1 MVPKMS
7 TRADI
12 AEFLKALDE
21 TQYLSPPRMQAY
33 QRRLL
38 ARLLDHARHQTAF
51 YAERLNPVLRTD
63 GAFNWDR
70 WRELPILTRSEA
82 QDNFAALC
90 ARSLPPVAGKADEAT
105 SSGSTGR
112 PLRHLTTY
120 IQDIASA
127 CASERFF
134 SWHDIDPGSLTVRIR
149 AAKHP
154 DTAYPKGRRTASWR
168 AGHLDSEAIDL
179 SISTPVDR
187 QVEWLARVRPRYLA
201 TYPSNLREIA
211 REAQRSGTTLRF
223 GAIMTFGEMTSDDM
237 RAAIADYFR
246 LPPLDRYGSSEVGHI
261 SGTCPHSLKHH
272 VASELVL
279 LEIVDDDGQPAKPGS
294 SGRIVVTPFYNLAMP
309 LVRYELGDHAIL
321 SPEPCGCGRTLPIL
335 ERIRGRSRNMFRFV
349 DGTSIWPVLLSG
361 DFQAFV
367 PSRQFQVVQLTQT
380 DIEFRYVPAADDQV
394 NDLPGLTAY
403 LRSKLHPS
411 VSVRLAAATAIPRSE
426 GGKYEDCMSLVT

>member
-1 MVPKMS
+1 M
-7 TRADI
+7 
-12 AEFLKALDE
+12 
-21 TQYLSPPRMQAY
+21 
-33 QRRLL
+33 
-38 ARLLDHARHQTAF
+38 
-51 YAERLNPVLRTD
+51 
-63 GAFNWDR
+63 
-70 WRELPILTRSEA
+70 
-82 QDNFAALC
+82 
-90 ARSLPPVAGKADEAT
+90 
-105 SSGSTGR
+105 
-112 PLRHLTTY
+112 
-120 IQDIASA
+120 
-127 CASERFF
+127 
-134 SWHDIDPGSLTVRIR
+134 RIR

-187 QVEWLARVRPRYLA
+187 QIEWLARVRPRYLA

-223 GAIMTFGEMTSDDM
+223 GAIMTFGEMTSHDM

-261 SGTCPHSLKHH
+261 SATCPHSLKHH

-279 LEIVDDDGQPAKPGS
+279 LEIVDADGQPAKPGTT
-294 SGRIVVTPFYNLAMP
+294 GRIIVTPFYNLAMP
-309 LVRYELGDHAIL
+309 LIRYELGDHAIL

-335 ERIRGRSRNMFRFV
+335 ERILGRSRNIFRFV
-349 DGTSIWPVLLSG
+349 DGTSIWPVLLSR

-367 PSRQFQVVQLTQT
+367 PSRQFQLVQLTQT
-380 DIEFRYVPAADDQV
+380 DIEFRYVPAAADQV

-411 VSVRLAAATAIPRSE
+411 VSVSLAAATAIPRSE

>member
-1 MVPKMS
+1 MS

-51 YAERLNPVLRTD
+51 YAERLNPLLRAD
-63 GAFNWDR
+63 GSFDWDR
-70 WRELPILTRSEA
+70 WQDVPILTRSEA
-82 QDNFAALC
+82 QDNFAALR
-90 ARSLPPVAGKADEAT
+90 ARSLPPVAGEANEAI

-134 SWHDIDPGSLTVRIR
+134 NWHDIDPGALTVRIR
-149 AAKHP
+149 AASHP
-154 DTAYPKGRRTASWR
+154 ETAYPKGRRTTSWR

-187 QVEWLARVRPRYLA
+187 QIEWLARVRPRYLA

-211 REAQRSGTTLRF
+211 REAQRSAMTLQF
-223 GAIMTFGEMTSDDM
+223 DAIMTFGEMTSGDM
-237 RAAIADYFR
+237 RAAIENYFR

-261 SGTCPHSLKHH
+261 SATCPHSPKHH
-272 VASELVL
+272 VGSEFVL
-279 LEIVDDDGQPAKPGS
+279 LEIVDADGRPAEPGAA
-294 SGRIVVTPFYNLAMP
+294 GRIVVTAFYNLAMP
-309 LVRYELGDHAIL
+309 LIRYELGDYGVL
-321 SPEPCGCGRTLPIL
+321 SPEPCGCGRTLPVL
-335 ERIRGRSRNMFRFV
+335 ERILGRARNIFRFV
-349 DGTSIWPVLLSG
+349 DGTSTWPVLLSR
-361 DFQAFV
+361 DFQAFL
-367 PSRQFQVVQLTQT
+367 PNRQFQVVQVTQT
-380 DIEFRYVPAADDQV
+380 DIEFRYVPAAAGQV
-394 NDLPGLTAY
+394 NDLPGLTDY

-411 VSVRLAAATAIPRSE
+411 VSVTLAATTAIPRSE

>member
-1 MVPKMS
+1 MA

-38 ARLLDHARHQTAF
+38 TRLLDHARSQTAF
-51 YAERLNPVLRTD
+51 YSERLSPLLRAD
-63 GAFNWDR
+63 GSFDWDR
-70 WRELPILTRSEA
+70 WHDLPILTRSEA
-82 QDNFAALC
+82 QDSFAALC
-90 ARSLPPVAGKADEAT
+90 ARTLPPVAGNAAEDT

-134 SWHDIDPGSLTVRIR
+134 TWHGIDPGALTVRIR
-149 AAKHP
+149 AASHP
-154 DTAYPKGRRTASWR
+154 DTAYPKGRHTKSWR
-168 AGHLDSEAIDL
+168 AGHPDSEAIDL

-187 QVEWLARVRPRYLA
+187 QIEWLARVRPRYLA
-201 TYPSNLREIA
+201 SYPSNLREIA
-211 REAQRSGTTLRF
+211 REAQRSGASLRF
-223 GAIMTFGEMTSDDM
+223 DAIMTFGEMTSDDM
-237 RAAIADYFR
+237 RAAIEDYFR
-246 LPPLDRYGSSEVGHI
+246 VPPLDRYGSSEVGHI
-261 SGTCPHSLKHH
+261 SATCPHSLKHH

-279 LEIVDDDGQPAKPGS
+279 LEIVDAGGQPAEPGS
-294 SGRIVVTPFYNLAMP
+294 TGRIIVTPFYNLAMP
-309 LVRYELGDHAIL
+309 LIRYELGDHGIL
-321 SPEPCGCGRTLPIL
+321 SPEPCGCGRTLPVL
-335 ERIRGRSRNMFRFV
+335 ERILGRTRNVFRFT
-349 DGTSIWPVLLSG
+349 DGTSIWPVLLSR

-367 PSRQFQVVQLTQT
+367 PNRQFQVVQLTPT
-380 DIEFRYVPAADDQV
+380 DIEFRYVPAAADQV

-403 LRSKLHPS
+403 LRSRLHPS
-411 VSVRLAAATAIPRSE
+411 VSVSLAATGAIPRSE